1 MQVTQ
6 KESPN
11 VELQISNYLIINLFT
26 AQGRFL
32 GLGGV
37 YINKYSYLHSN
48 ITWSI
53 FLYKNNDVIQKIMS
67 VTDKVVA
74 INERRLKQNYQRWFD
89 GKIADEIENRN
100 KLFQKSK
107 KPKLRINKDIK

>member
-1 MQVTQ
+1 MVDLFEQ
-6 KESPN
+6 
-11 VELQISNYLIINLFT
+11 ELPKLNFPSHQNYNEIND
-26 AQGRFL
+26 A
-32 GLGGV
+32 
-37 YINKYSYLHSN
+37 Y
-48 ITWSI
+48 
-53 FLYKNNDVIQKIMS
+53 NDFIQKIMS

-107 KPKLRINKDIK
+107 KPKLRISKDIK

>member
-1 MQVTQ
+1 MVDLFEQ
-6 KESPN
+6 
-11 VELQISNYLIINLFT
+11 ELPKLNFPSHQNYNEIND
-26 AQGRFL
+26 A
-32 GLGGV
+32 
-37 YINKYSYLHSN
+37 Y
-48 ITWSI
+48 
-53 FLYKNNDVIQKIMS
+53 NDFIQKIMS

>member
-1 MQVTQ
+1 MVDLFEQ
-6 KESPN
+6 
-11 VELQISNYLIINLFT
+11 ELPKLNFPSHQNYNEIND
-26 AQGRFL
+26 A
-32 GLGGV
+32 
-37 YINKYSYLHSN
+37 Y
-48 ITWSI
+48 
-53 FLYKNNDVIQKIMS
+53 NDFIQKIMS

-107 KPKLRINKDIK
+107 KSKLRISKDIK

>member
-1 MQVTQ
+1 MVDLFEQ
-6 KESPN
+6 
-11 VELQISNYLIINLFT
+11 ELPKLNFPSHQNDNEINE
-26 AQGRFL
+26 A
-32 GLGGV
+32 
-37 YINKYSYLHSN
+37 Y
-48 ITWSI
+48 
-53 FLYKNNDVIQKIMS
+53 NDFIQKIMS

-107 KPKLRINKDIK
+107 KPKLRVNKDIK